1 MKRMVAWI
9 LALLMV
15 FSLCACGA
23 SDNGYEASD
32 NGAANNLTMEEL
44 KSIIA
49 VKYVVE
55 YLEDTLSDPESL
67 SILGITVVKEP
78 DMNYHIVRIDYNAD
92 NETGG
97 KDRNEFYIETNNGG
111 LGDNTEYFGTEAEQ
125 VIRRGNNAA
134 KYDAY
139 INDGMEEVEVD
150 VDTVMAHL
158 NLTEDELRDMV
169 WEITGESNTGEEIFL
184 D

>member
-1 MKRMVAWI
+1 MKRMTAWI
-9 LALLMV
+9 LALIMT
-15 FSLCACGA
+15 FTLCACGA
-23 SDNGYEASD
+23 SGNGSAAGS
-32 NGAANNLTMEEL
+32 GAENDLTMEEL

-49 VKYVVE
+49 VKYVVG

-78 DMNYHIVRIDYNAD
+78 DINYHIVRIDYNAD

-97 KDRNEFYIETNNGG
+97 KDRAGFYIETNNGG
-111 LGDNTEYFGTEAEQ
+111 LGDNTEYFGSEAEQ
-125 VIRRGNNAA
+125 IIRRGNNAE
-134 KYDAY
+134 KYHAY
-139 INDGMEEVEVD
+139 IDDGMEETEVD

-158 NLTEDELRDMV
+158 DLTEDEVRDLV